1 MSRSCARLQL
11 PRSKDRVSHW
21 TCVVAKSCESMSVL
35 VHSVINDSTGGHDL
49 QMNAIDNKSG
59 DKGMSVI
66 SDPRVIARGVIK
78 REVCIIV

>member
-1 MSRSCARLQL
+1 
-11 PRSKDRVSHW
+11 
-21 TCVVAKSCESMSVL
+21 MSVL